1 MRNVNLYYAAVIGVV
16 SFKGKYGS
24 LLQRMVACS
33 VHYGHSGLLVYFHL
47 PFWLE
52 LIQSILHP

>member
-16 SFKGKYGS
+16 SFKAKYGS

-33 VHYGHSGLLVYFHL
+33 VQTVIHEPLD
-47 PFWLE
+47 
-52 LIQSILHP
+52 